1 MTFSEIA
8 LAEIASPEESS
19 PGASVAS
26 CDSPAILRLRLLE
39 MKFAVAGPLSE
50 TARKTAFDLI
60 GALKRSIAEKPS
72 LTFADV
78 VAKLK
83 TCDEMAGD
91 GIGDKASEL
100 QMTLLKSAIADLRRL
115 PSPLESLFRPDG
127 LGSEL

>member
-1 MTFSEIA
+1 MIAVSENALAEIA
-8 LAEIASPEESS
+8 LAEIALPEGTSPEETA
-19 PGASVAS
+19 PGASVA
-26 CDSPAILRLRLLE
+26 DSPAILRLRLLE

-83 TCDEMAGD
+83 TCDEMARD

-115 PSPLESLFRPDG
+115 PPPLENLF
-127 LGSEL
+127 